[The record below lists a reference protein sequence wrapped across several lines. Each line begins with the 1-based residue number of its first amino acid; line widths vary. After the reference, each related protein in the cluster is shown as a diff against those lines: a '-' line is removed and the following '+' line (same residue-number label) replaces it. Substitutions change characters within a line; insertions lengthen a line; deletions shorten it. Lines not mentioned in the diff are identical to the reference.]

1 MSTRSP
7 VTRND
12 GTNWNSIC
20 VTSGAPL
27 PALSEVRSL
36 VYSSDPC
43 PALTSFTLML
53 GWARW
58 NMSTCCCRSGTHD
71 QSVRVTG
78 PCSRSVDLLPPPPQA
93 DSVSIAAVTRTNAL
107 RHSRRRVR
115 LLVPFISPS
124 PIVRDPWLFQSLE
137 QASVPA
143 AERELLALWDLAAV
157 VQVRPGGRQARSR
170 PDPPRQRPVQPGVG
184 QRADIGSPA
193 GALPVGA
200 AGRAPGAV

>member
-27 PALSEVRSL
+27 PALS
-36 VYSSDPC
+36 
-43 PALTSFTLML
+43 
-53 GWARW
+53 
-58 NMSTCCCRSGTHD
+58 
-71 QSVRVTG
+71 
-78 PCSRSVDLLPPPPQA
+78 
-93 DSVSIAAVTRTNAL
+93 AV

-124 PIVRDPWLFQSLE
+124 PIVRDPWLFHSLE

-157 VQVRPGGRQARSR
+157 VQVPHGLRDGDRRG
-170 PDPPRQRPVQPGVG
+170 
-184 QRADIGSPA
+184 
-193 GALPVGA
+193 LP
-200 AGRAPGAV
+200 